1 MTTVTDFRVRAAAPG
16 DLPPVRELLRAAG
29 LPTEGVDTP
38 GAFVV
43 AEAEGRVVAAAGL
56 ERHGRSGLL
65 RSVVVDPAW
74 RGRRVG
80 EAVVSRVL
88 AMADV
93 SGLSAVYLLTTTAD
107 AWFPRFGFGAA
118 PRDEA
123 PPEIRCA
130 GEFAALCPASA
141 VLMVRPSAAPSMA
154 TAEAGG

>member
-1 MTTVTDFRVRAAAPG
+1 MTTAGTEFGIRTAAPG

-29 LPTEGVDTP
+29 LPTEGVDAP

-43 AEAEGRVVAAAGL
+43 AEAQGRIVAAAGL
-56 ERHGRSGLL
+56 ELHGASGLL

-80 EAVVSRVL
+80 EAVVERVL

-93 SGLSAVYLLTTTAD
+93 SGLSTVYLLTTTAD
-107 AWFPRFGFGAA
+107 AWFPRFGFHLVQ
-118 PRDEA
+118 RDQA
-123 PPEIRCA
+123 PPEIRCT

-141 VLMVRPSAAPSMA
+141 VLMVRSCAMA
-154 TAEAGG
+154 SPAEAGA